1 MRGKSQTCRRDLHS
15 SLGLG
20 PKLRSQTAGFLPDRQ
35 VEDLP
40 RIGVAK
46 PLQKSQSAVVRYL
59 IKPFSLAQAFTPGDE
74 DYGI

>member
-1 MRGKSQTCRRDLHS
+1 LPRIGVAEPLQK
-15 SLGLG
+15 G
-20 PKLRSQTAGFLPDRQ
+20 PGCAQAFNSQ